1 MALGKQSNYLNQFIE
16 TKYSMPDFIH
26 NDPEFKE
33 LLNIVSSKKG
43 IDITL
48 VEKDYWIMHALYSLQ
63 QQGIEFELKGGT
75 SLSKGHGLIHR
86 FSEDIDIHVRT
97 NFGLL
102 TEGKEDKSEI
112 KEARKKFYDVLV
124 SKISIDGIVRIERD
138 YAFDDKDKYRSGGIR
153 LYYESYTPALD
164 DLKEGILL
172 EAGFDTITP
181 NSPIDISSWIWEHL
195 VSMNVQSQ
203 YINNT
208 ATGVLCYHPGYTLV
222 EKLQTIIRK
231 YRIRN
236 SPDESNNKN
245 FMRQYYDVYCLLGD
259 EEIIAF
265 TNTPEYEAHKTARIK
280 GADKNI
286 PVAEHPALLLNEAAT
301 REAFKARY
309 NATSKLYYNGQ
320 PEFDDVLARIASH
333 LHKL

>member
-1 MALGKQSNYLNQFIE
+1 
-16 TKYSMPDFIH
+16 MPDFIH

-236 SPDESNNKN
+236 APDESNNKN